1 MREFRKVFGEFL
13 KYIEKIGKKRY
24 ANTNLV
30 QEVFCLLTFSPVTL
44 QILPSLRV
52 YMDKQPFRVCD
63 YTVGSMYMWHKFF
76 KTEYAIA
83 AGMLFFRITGI
94 NGRQFY
100 TFPIGDGDTDAAL
113 DTLLA
118 HGTANGEPLIFADM
132 PKAAKDILLAR
143 YGERC
148 TAREWRDSADYLYDY
163 ETFLSF
169 PGRHL
174 SGKRNHL
181 KRFYAAHPT
190 CTFKPL
196 TNEKIP
202 HATAFIKRFLAQHAA
217 AEAVGVIEAE
227 EGLRSCDLLENC
239 AALGVT
245 AGCLWE
251 SGEILAVAAGE
262 IVGDTLYVHVE
273 KADTRFDGVYQAI
286 SKAFATYM
294 HTPDTLYIN
303 REDDAGDE
311 GLRRSKLS
319 YRPRC
324 LLDKFSVTIRG

>member
-1 MREFRKVFGEFL
+1 M
-13 KYIEKIGKKRY
+13 
-24 ANTNLV
+24 
-30 QEVFCLLTFSPVTL
+30 LTFSPITP
-44 QILPSLRV
+44 QILPALRT
-52 YMDKQPFRVCD
+52 YTDKQSFRVCD
-63 YTVGSMYMWHKFF
+63 YTLGCIYMWHKFL
-76 KTEYAIA
+76 KTEYAVTE
-83 AGMLFFRITGI
+83 GMLVFRITGT
-94 NGRQFY
+94 NGRQFF
-100 TFPIGDGDTDAAL
+100 TFPVGDGDIHAAL

-118 HGTANGEPLIFADM
+118 ACGETIVFADM
-132 PKAAKDILLAR
+132 PEAAKDVLVAR
-143 YGERC
+143 YGERG
-148 TAREWRDSADYLYDY
+148 TVKEWRDSADYLYDY

-190 CTFKPL
+190 CEFKPL
-196 TNEKIP
+196 QKEDLPKAI
-202 HATAFIKRFLAQHAA
+202 AFIKGFLAYHAKN
-217 AEAVGVIEAE
+217 ETVGVIEAE

-239 AALGVT
+239 EALGVS

-251 SGEILAVAAGE
+251 NGKILAVAAGE

-294 HTPDTLYIN
+294 QTPNTRYIN

-319 YRPRC
+319 YRPCR
-324 LLDKFSVTIRG
+324 LLNKFSVTIRG